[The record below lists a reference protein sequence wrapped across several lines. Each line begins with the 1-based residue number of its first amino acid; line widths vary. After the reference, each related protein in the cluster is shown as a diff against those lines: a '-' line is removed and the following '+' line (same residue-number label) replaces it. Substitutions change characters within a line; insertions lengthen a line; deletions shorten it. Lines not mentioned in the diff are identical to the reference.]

1 MRHAKRQTDL
11 FSIPHSPMPSPRLS
25 ALLALQALE
34 DLPRT
39 GWIQHGIPDPERIAG
54 HILGAQYLAISLSER
69 VQPGLDLGRVLE
81 LLLVHDASASRLLPP
96 GAKSSAEA
104 RAADELLAPL
114 SPQAR
119 ERFDEYAAASTREAR
134 FARLCDRL
142 QLAVR
147 LYGYC
152 LRGRR
157 GLEDFELGLRSLDA
171 SEFAPAEELLCE
183 LRSALR
189 AVASAPEG
197 T

>member
-1 MRHAKRQTDL
+1 
-11 FSIPHSPMPSPRLS
+11 MPSPRLS

-81 LLLVHDASASRLLPP
+81 LLLVHDAPEALLGDWPRSASRLLPP